1 MRTVTRF
8 ASTRPSRRLAAL
20 VASLALLAAGC
31 GGDGVR
37 PGGGSALIEG
47 AQTVTGV
54 AGIVLWDL
62 SPAGTYV
69 FPKGSPK
76 DAPIVQDTAA
86 VEAFRQ
92 GITAWLDTVL
102 TESNSGSTAT
112 IAASGLDVTS
122 FAAAHGTGAGTPPTK
137 QIVTANY
144 LIEIGYLGAPG
155 WATVRVEMTVVDL
168 ADQSV
173 PPTIRVDT
181 FVFAEGAAGPELI
194 AYEAA

>member
-1 MRTVTRF
+1 MCTVTRSR
-8 ASTRPSRRLAAL
+8 STRTSRRLAAL
-20 VASLALLAAGC
+20 VASLALVATGC

-37 PGGGSALIEG
+37 PSGGGATIDG

-54 AGIVLWDL
+54 AGLVLWDL

-86 VEAFRQ
+86 VEVFRQ

-102 TESNSGSTAT
+102 TESNNGSTAT
-112 IAASGLDVTS
+112 LAATGLDATS
-122 FAAAHGTGAGTPPTK
+122 FATAHGTGAGTPPTV
-137 QIVTANY
+137 QIVSANY
-144 LIEIGYLGAPG
+144 LIEVGYLGAPG
-155 WATVRVEMTVVDL
+155 WATVRVEMTLVDL
-168 ADQSV
+168 DDQAA
-173 PPTIRVDT
+173 PPTTRVDT
-181 FVFAEGAAGPELI
+181 FVFAQGASGPELI